1 MNSQKLIYY
10 LQEYQDYLLNSTVLS
25 DYSKRSYNYDINQ
38 FAGFLDKGY
47 NNNNIEPIHSLL
59 ESYLQELIYSKH
71 LKSSTI
77 KRKFVV
83 LKKFFNYLE
92 RNEILHSNPFNTF
105 SCKTSRQRNLPRV
118 LQKSD
123 LSRLLSSIKV
133 QTASKS
139 SYHKVIA
146 IRDLA
151 IIDLL
156 ICTGIRIGELAR
168 INVQDYNEKTNTLLI
183 KGKGQKER
191 ILFISSD
198 EVIAELSDWILLRS
212 RLNPKCESLFVN
224 KYGNT
229 FSIFGI
235 ENIFYKYR
243 NISGINPKSTPH
255 YLRHTFASVDTFA
268 A

>member
-1 MNSQKLIYY
+1 MNSQKLICY
-10 LQEYQDYLLNSTVLS
+10 LREYQDHLLNSTALS
-25 DYSKRSYNYDINQ
+25 NYSKRSYNYDINQ
-38 FAGFLDKGY
+38 FTDFLDKSCDNSNAGKL
-47 NNNNIEPIHSLL
+47 HLLL
-59 ESYLQELIYSKH
+59 EAYLQELIYSKH

-83 LKKFFNYLE
+83 IKKFFNYLE
-92 RNEILHSNPFNTF
+92 CKEILHSNPFNSF
-105 SCKTSRQRNLPRV
+105 SCKTSRQKNLPRV

-123 LSRLLSSIKV
+123 LIRLLSSIKV
-133 QTASKS
+133 QISSTS
-139 SYHKVIA
+139 SYHRIIA
-146 IRDLA
+146 VRDLA

-168 INVQDYNEKTNTLLI
+168 INIQDYNEKTCTLLI

-198 EVIAELSDWILLRS
+198 EVVAELSDWILLRS
-212 RLNPKCESLFVN
+212 VLNPKCDSLFVN

-243 NISGINPKSTPH
+243 DISGINPESTPH
-255 YLRHTFASVDTFA
+255 YLRHTFASVDTFTA
-268 A
+268 